1 MKKIIPFLCMF
12 LFVAVTRYTLTEFN
26 RFLDI
31 SGLENEAVIVT
42 GKGVYYQ
49 PFRVDFL
56 TGRSSILQQEVRIPV
71 LTERAARTNIGDPVE
86 IVIGRGLLLKTWI
99 SPADK
104 HAEYN
109 TFMFKAPYLAVFAG
123 IFAFASFVYFRS
135 TRQLSQTKRFGMYS
149 ILVVASF
156 IIFYA
161 F

>member
-1 MKKIIPFLCMF
+1 MKKFILFLCMF
-12 LFVAVTRYTLTEFN
+12 LFVAVARYTLAEFN
-26 RFLDI
+26 RFSDV
-31 SGLENEAVIVT
+31 GELENETVIVT

-56 TGRSSILQQEVRIPV
+56 TGRSSILRQEVRIPV
-71 LTERAARTNIGDPVE
+71 LAERAARTNIGDPVE
-86 IVIGRGLLLKTWI
+86 IVIGRGLLLKPWI

-109 TFMFKAPYLAVFAG
+109 TFKFKASYLGVFVG
-123 IFAFASFVYFRS
+123 IFAFISFVFFRS
-135 TRQLSQTKRFGMYS
+135 TRQLSQTKKFGMYS

>member
-1 MKKIIPFLCMF
+1 MF
-12 LFVAVTRYTLTEFN
+12 LFVAVTRYALTEFN
-26 RFLDI
+26 RFSDI
-31 SGLENEAVIVT
+31 GGLEHEAVIVT

-56 TGRSSILQQEVRIPV
+56 TGRSSILRQEVRIPV
-71 LTERAARTNIGDPVE
+71 LAERATRANIGDPVE
-86 IVIGRGLLLKTWI
+86 IVIGRGLLLKPWI

-109 TFMFKAPYLAVFAG
+109 TFKFKASYLGVFVG
-123 IFAFASFVYFRS
+123 IFAFISFVYFRS
-135 TRQLSQTKRFGMYS
+135 TRQLSQTKKFGMYS
-149 ILVVASF
+149 ILVVASL

>member
-26 RFLDI
+26 RFSDI

-56 TGRSSILQQEVRIPV
+56 TGRSSILRQEVRIPV
-71 LTERAARTNIGDPVE
+71 VAERAAHTNIGDPVE
-86 IVIGRGLLLKTWI
+86 IVIGRGLLLKPWI

-109 TFMFKAPYLAVFAG
+109 TFMFKALYLGVFAG
-123 IFAFASFVYFRS
+123 FFAFISFIYFRS
-135 TRQLSQTKRFGMYS
+135 TRQLSQTKKFGMYS
-149 ILVVASF
+149 ILVLASF